1 MKFRRQVL
9 VATIVLGCGFWSF
22 QLIVRRC
29 IEARLSSL
37 FNATVHVGS
46 FEISLLDGVIA
57 FNNIEVHPKLT
68 MLDRDGVSASQPTLI
83 PKSALKFDWN
93 SAAYRNIKI
102 DKLVASGMKW
112 QVNAATVDDVP
123 YAENSNNQSNWK
135 RDSSSVVN
143 TKLDTDCI
151 HSIVMPIHRRIA
163 EEAANQNRLHADIAS
178 RLTSIRERLD
188 ETVQNESTLNV
199 LRHKSVIDDVKKGL
213 SAVRQSI
220 AENRISRKESDKQ
233 ITLIKQSA
241 TQRLAEKIDSVI
253 QPNSI
258 DGRQTARQIA
268 ESVVAIDWNRN
279 RTIVHTLLN
288 AINVLQSNECD
299 EPSSEPASNRDLD
312 FHPLSNV
319 PIRFTRVV
327 SARIR
332 GQAQFRIDG
341 SDAMVSINDADSP
354 ASFELNLHN
363 LSSESTTQNPKP
375 HVSLTLEESSTIG
388 KSHKVVCVAERI
400 ALAQSASSQVQIL
413 LERSIGDSPASTTK
427 IQHAELGWSA
437 TVALP
442 LIACLNSSYLEPAE
456 LAKAQLNLEANQ
468 VLKAK
473 LIGTTPTPKMQRQN
487 LLIEIEPEC
496 LAPLESVLTAIVQT
510 QSTKLHSELKILG
523 TELVSN
529 ELITIGQRWD
539 QLGDEHARAHTGWET
554 DMAEMNER
562 VQRFELLNRRI
573 ARDVV
578 LPPDGS
584 SVSNGAMAR

>member
-46 FEISLLDGVIA
+46 FEISLFNGMIGL
-57 FNNIEVHPKLT
+57 NNIEVHPKLT
-68 MLDRDGVSASQPTLI
+68 VLDKDGVSTSQPTLI
-83 PKSALKFDWN
+83 AKSALKFDWN

-123 YAENSNNQSNWK
+123 FAENSDNQSIWK
-135 RDSSSVVN
+135 RDSITVN
-143 TKLDTDCI
+143 TKLDANCI

-163 EEAANQNRLHADIAS
+163 EESANQNRLHADIAS
-178 RLTSIRERLD
+178 RLKSIRERLD
-188 ETVQNESTLNV
+188 ETVPNESTLNT
-199 LRHKSVIDDVKKGL
+199 LRHKPFIDDVKKGL
-213 SAVRQSI
+213 FAVRQSI
-220 AENRISRKESDKQ
+220 AENKISRKESDKQ
-233 ITLIKQSA
+233 ITSIKQSV
-241 TQRLAEKIDSVI
+241 TQRLAEKIDSI
-253 QPNSI
+253 LQPSSI
-258 DGRQTARQIA
+258 DGRQTALQMA

-288 AINVLQSNECD
+288 AINVLQSSECD
-299 EPSSEPASNRDLD
+299 EPSSQPASIRDLD
-312 FHPLSNV
+312 FHPLRNV

-327 SARIR
+327 SAKMR

-354 ASFELNLHN
+354 ASFELQLRN
-363 LSSESTTQNPKP
+363 LSSESTTQTPKP
-375 HVSLTLEESSTIG
+375 HVSLTLEESSTSG
-388 KSHKVVCVAERI
+388 KSLKVVCVAERI

-413 LERSIGDSPASTTK
+413 LERSIGDSPTSTTK

-437 TVALP
+437 TVTLP
-442 LIACLNSSYLEPAE
+442 LIACLDSSNLDPAE
-456 LAKAQLNLEANQ
+456 LAKAQLNLGANQ

-473 LIGTTPTPKMQRQN
+473 LIGTTATPRMQRQN

-496 LAPLESVLTAIVQT
+496 LAPLELVLTSIVQT
-510 QSTKLHSELKILG
+510 QSTKLHSELKTLG

-554 DMAEMNER
+554 DMAEMNDR
-562 VQRFELLNRRI
+562 VQRFELSNRRI
-573 ARDVV
+573 ARDYV
-578 LPPDGS
+578 PPPEGS
-584 SVSNGAMAR
+584 SVRDGAMAR

>member
-9 VATIVLGCGFWSF
+9 IATIVLGCGFWSF
-22 QLIVRRC
+22 QLIVRKC
-29 IEARLSSL
+29 IEDRLSSQ

-46 FEISLLDGVIA
+46 FEISLFNGMIA
-57 FNNIEVHPKLT
+57 LNNIEVHPKLT
-68 MLDRDGVSASQPTLI
+68 VLDKDGVSASQPTLI
-83 PKSALKFDWN
+83 AKSALKFDWN

-112 QVNAATVDDVP
+112 QVNAATVDNVP
-123 YAENSNNQSNWK
+123 FAENSNNQSIWK
-135 RDSSSVVN
+135 RDGSSVN

-151 HSIVMPIHRRIA
+151 HSIVMPIHRRIS
-163 EEAANQNRLHADIAS
+163 EESANQNRLHADIAS
-178 RLTSIRERLD
+178 RLRSIRERLD
-188 ETVQNESTLNV
+188 ETVPNESTLNV
-199 LRHKSVIDDVKKGL
+199 LRHKPVIDDVKKWL

-220 AENRISRKESDKQ
+220 AENRIRRKESDKQ

-241 TQRLAEKIDSVI
+241 TQRLAEKIDSI
-253 QPNSI
+253 LQPTLI
-258 DGRQTARQIA
+258 DGRQTALQIA

-288 AINVLQSNECD
+288 AINVLQSNECE
-299 EPSSEPASNRDLD
+299 EPSSEPANIRDLD

-341 SDAMVSINDADSP
+341 SDAMVSTNDSDSP
-354 ASFELNLHN
+354 ASFELNLRN

-388 KSHKVVCVAERI
+388 KSNKVVCVAERI

-413 LERSIGDSPASTTK
+413 LERSIGDSPTSITK

-456 LAKAQLNLEANQ
+456 LAKAQLNLGANQ

-578 LPPDGS
+578 LPPEGS
-584 SVSNGAMAR
+584 NVSDGAMAR

>member
-9 VATIVLGCGFWSF
+9 VATIVMGCGFWSF
-22 QLIVRRC
+22 QLIVRSLV
-29 IEARLSSL
+29 EARLSSL

-46 FEISLLDGVIA
+46 FEISLLDGIIA

-68 MLDRDGVSASQPTLI
+68 VLDKDGVSACQPTI
-83 PKSALKFDWN
+83 IAKSALKFDWN

-123 YAENSNNQSNWK
+123 FAENSNNQSIWK
-135 RDSSSVVN
+135 RDSSSVN

-151 HSIVMPIHRRIA
+151 HSMVMPINRRIA
-163 EEAANQNRLHADIAS
+163 EESANQNRLHADISS
-178 RLTSIRERLD
+178 RLKSIRERLD
-188 ETVQNESTLNV
+188 ETVPNESTLNV
-199 LRHKSVIDDVKKGL
+199 LRHKPVIEDVKKGL
-213 SAVRQSI
+213 SSVRQSI

-233 ITLIKQSA
+233 IASIKQSV
-241 TQRLAEKIDSVI
+241 TQRLAEKIDSI
-253 QPNSI
+253 LQPSSV
-258 DGRQTARQIA
+258 DGRQTALQIA
-268 ESVVAIDWNRN
+268 ESVVASDWNRN

-299 EPSSEPASNRDLD
+299 EPSSEPASVRDLD
-312 FHPLSNV
+312 FHPLRNV
-319 PIRFTRVV
+319 PIRFTRVE

-375 HVSLTLEESSTIG
+375 HVSLTLEESSTSG

-400 ALAQSASSQVQIL
+400 ALAQSASSQVQIF
-413 LERSIGDSPASTTK
+413 LERSIGDSPTSATK

-437 TVALP
+437 TVTLP
-442 LIACLNSSYLEPAE
+442 LIACLDSSYLDPAE
-456 LAKAQLNLEANQ
+456 LAKAQLNLGANQ

-473 LIGTTPTPKMQRQN
+473 LIGTTPTPRMQRQN

-496 LAPLESVLTAIVQT
+496 LAPLELVLTAIVQT
-510 QSTKLHSELKILG
+510 QSNKLHSELKILG

-573 ARDVV
+573 ARDFV
-578 LPPDGS
+578 LPPEGA
-584 SVSNGAMAR
+584 SVSDGAMAR

>member
-9 VATIVLGCGFWSF
+9 VAIIVMGCGFWSF
-22 QLIVRRC
+22 QLIVRNR

-57 FNNIEVHPKLT
+57 FNNIEVLPKLT
-68 MLDRDGVSASQPTLI
+68 TLDKDGVSESQPTI
-83 PKSALKFDWN
+83 IAKTALKFDWN

-102 DKLVASGMKW
+102 DKLVATGMKW

-123 YAENSNNQSNWK
+123 FAENSKSQSIWK
-135 RDSSSVVN
+135 RDSSTVK

-163 EEAANQNRLHADIAS
+163 EESANQNRLHADIAS
-178 RLTSIRERLD
+178 RLKSIRERLD
-188 ETVQNESTLNV
+188 EAVPNESTLNV
-199 LRHKSVIDDVKKGL
+199 LRHKPVIDDVKKGL
-213 SAVRQSI
+213 SAVRQFI
-220 AENRISRKESDKQ
+220 AENRISRRESDKQ
-233 ITLIKQSA
+233 ITLIKQSVI
-241 TQRLAEKIDSVI
+241 QRLAEKIDSI
-253 QPNSI
+253 LQSSSI
-258 DGRQTARQIA
+258 DGRQTALQIA

-288 AINVLQSNECD
+288 AIDVLQSNERD
-299 EPSSEPASNRDLD
+299 EPSSEPASIRDLD
-312 FHPLSNV
+312 FHPLRNV

-341 SDAMVSINDADSP
+341 SDAMVSSNDADSP
-354 ASFELNLHN
+354 ASFELQLHN

-375 HVSLTLEESSTIG
+375 HVSLTLEESSTSG
-388 KSHKVVCVAERI
+388 KPHKVVCVAERI
-400 ALAQSASSQVQIL
+400 ALAQSDSSQVQIL
-413 LERSIGDSPASTTK
+413 LERSIGDSPTSTTK

-442 LIACLNSSYLEPAE
+442 LIACLDSSYLDPEE
-456 LAKAQLNLEANQ
+456 LAKAQLNLGANQ

-473 LIGTTPTPKMQRQN
+473 LIGTTATPRMQRQN

-496 LAPLESVLTAIVQT
+496 LAPLELVLNSIVQT

-529 ELITIGQRWD
+529 ELISIGQRWD

-562 VQRFELLNRRI
+562 VQRFESLNRRI
-573 ARDVV
+573 ARDFV
-578 LPPDGS
+578 LPPEGS
-584 SVSNGAMAR
+584 SVNDGAMAR

>member
-37 FNATVHVGS
+37 FNATVYVGS
-46 FEISLLDGVIA
+46 FEISLFNGMIGL
-57 FNNIEVHPKLT
+57 NNIEVHPKLT
-68 MLDRDGVSASQPTLI
+68 VLDRDGVSATQPTLI
-83 PKSALKFDWN
+83 AKSALKFDWN

-112 QVNAATVDDVP
+112 QVNASTVDDVP
-123 YAENSNNQSNWK
+123 FAENSNNQSSWK
-135 RDSSSVVN
+135 RDSSTVN
-143 TKLDTDCI
+143 TKLDADCI
-151 HSIVMPIHRRIA
+151 HSIVMPIHKRIA
-163 EEAANQNRLHADIAS
+163 EESANQNRLHADIAS
-178 RLTSIRERLD
+178 RLKSIRERLD
-188 ETVQNESTLNV
+188 ETVPNESTLNT
-199 LRHKSVIDDVKKGL
+199 LRHKPVIDDVKKEL
-213 SAVRQSI
+213 FAVRQSI

-233 ITLIKQSA
+233 ITSIKQSV
-241 TQRLAEKIDSVI
+241 TQRLAEKIDSI
-253 QPNSI
+253 LQPSSI
-258 DGRQTARQIA
+258 DGRQTALQIA

-279 RTIVHTLLN
+279 RTIVHNVLN
-288 AINVLQSNECD
+288 AINVFQSNKRE
-299 EPSSEPASNRDLD
+299 EPSSQPASIRDLD
-312 FHPLSNV
+312 FHPLRSV

-327 SARIR
+327 LAKIR

-354 ASFELNLHN
+354 ASFELQLRN
-363 LSSESTTQNPKP
+363 LSSESTTQTPKP
-375 HVSLTLEESSTIG
+375 HVSLTLEESSTSG
-388 KSHKVVCVAERI
+388 KSYRAVCIAEKI

-413 LERSIGDSPASTTK
+413 LERSIGDSPTSTTK

-437 TVALP
+437 TVTLP
-442 LIACLNSSYLEPAE
+442 LIACLDSSNLDPAE
-456 LAKAQLNLEANQ
+456 LAKAQLNLGANQ

-473 LIGTTPTPKMQRQN
+473 LIGTTATPRMQRQN

-496 LAPLESVLTAIVQT
+496 IAPLELVLTSIVQT

-554 DMAEMNER
+554 AMAEMNDR
-562 VQRFELLNRRI
+562 VQRFELSNRRI
-573 ARDVV
+573 ARDFV
-578 LPPDGS
+578 LPPEGS
-584 SVSNGAMAR
+584 SVRDGAMAR

>member
-46 FEISLLDGVIA
+46 FEISLLNGMISL
-57 FNNIEVHPKLT
+57 NNIEVHPKLT
-68 MLDRDGVSASQPTLI
+68 TLDKDGVSTSQPTLI
-83 PKSALKFDWN
+83 AKSALKFDWN

-102 DKLVASGMKW
+102 DKLVASGTKW

-123 YAENSNNQSNWK
+123 FAENSNNQSIWK
-135 RDSSSVVN
+135 RDSCTVN
-143 TKLDTDCI
+143 TKLDADCI

-163 EEAANQNRLHADIAS
+163 EESANQNRLHADIAS
-178 RLTSIRERLD
+178 RLKSIRERLD
-188 ETVQNESTLNV
+188 ETVPNESTLNT
-199 LRHKSVIDDVKKGL
+199 LRHKPVIDDVKKGL
-213 SAVRQSI
+213 FAVRQSI

-233 ITLIKQSA
+233 ITLIKQSV
-241 TQRLAEKIDSVI
+241 TQRLAEKIDSI
-253 QPNSI
+253 LQPSSI
-258 DGRQTARQIA
+258 DGRQTALQIA

-288 AINVLQSNECD
+288 AINVLQSSERD
-299 EPSSEPASNRDLD
+299 EPSLQPASIRDLD
-312 FHPLSNV
+312 FHPLRNV

-332 GQAQFRIDG
+332 GQAQFRIGG

-354 ASFELNLHN
+354 ASFELQLRN
-363 LSSESTTQNPKP
+363 LSSEWTTQNPKP
-375 HVSLTLEESSTIG
+375 HVSLTLEESSTSG
-388 KSHKVVCVAERI
+388 KSHKVVCIAEKF

-413 LERSIGDSPASTTK
+413 LERSIGDSPTSTTK

-437 TVALP
+437 MVTLP
-442 LIACLNSSYLEPAE
+442 LIACLDSSNLDPAE
-456 LAKAQLNLEANQ
+456 LAKAPLNLGANQ

-473 LIGTTPTPKMQRQN
+473 LIGTTATPRMQRQN

-496 LAPLESVLTAIVQT
+496 LAPLELVLTSIVQT

-554 DMAEMNER
+554 DMAEMNDR
-562 VQRFELLNRRI
+562 VQRFELSNRRI
-573 ARDVV
+573 ARDFV
-578 LPPDGS
+578 PPPEGS
-584 SVSNGAMAR
+584 SVSKGAIAR

>member
-9 VATIVLGCGFWSF
+9 VATIVIGCGFWSF
-22 QLIVRRC
+22 QLIVRSLV
-29 IEARLSSL
+29 EARLSSL

-46 FEISLLDGVIA
+46 FEISLFNGMIA
-57 FNNIEVHPKLT
+57 FNNIEVHPNLT
-68 MLDRDGVSASQPTLI
+68 VLNKDGVPASRPTLI
-83 PKSALKFDWN
+83 AKSALKFDWN
-93 SAAYRNIKI
+93 SVAFRNIKI

-112 QVNAATVDDVP
+112 QVDAATVDDVP
-123 YAENSNNQSNWK
+123 FAENSNNQSIWK
-135 RDSSSVVN
+135 RDSSTFN

-163 EEAANQNRLHADIAS
+163 EESANQNRLHADISS

-188 ETVQNESTLNV
+188 ETVPNESTLNV

-233 ITLIKQSA
+233 ITSIKQSV
-241 TQRLAEKIDSVI
+241 TQRLAEKIDSI
-253 QPNSI
+253 LQLSSI
-258 DGRQTARQIA
+258 DGRQTALQIA

-288 AINVLQSNECD
+288 AINVLQSNERD
-299 EPSSEPASNRDLD
+299 EPSSEPASIRDLD
-312 FHPLSNV
+312 FHPLRNV

-341 SDAMVSINDADSP
+341 GDAVVSINDADSP
-354 ASFELNLHN
+354 ASFELQLRN
-363 LSSESTTQNPKP
+363 LSSESTTQTPKP
-375 HVSLTLEESSTIG
+375 HVRLTLEESSTSG
-388 KSHKVVCVAERI
+388 KSHKLVCVAQRI

-413 LERSIGDSPASTTK
+413 LERSIGDSPTSTTR

-437 TVALP
+437 TVTLP
-442 LIACLNSSYLEPAE
+442 LIACLDSSNLDPAE
-456 LAKAQLNLEANQ
+456 LAKAQLNLGANQ

-473 LIGTTPTPKMQRQN
+473 LIGTTPSPGMQRQN

-496 LAPLESVLTAIVQT
+496 LAPLDLVLTSIVQT
-510 QSTKLHSELKILG
+510 QSTQLHSEFKILG
-523 TELVSN
+523 TELVNN
-529 ELITIGQRWD
+529 ELITIGQRWH
-539 QLGDEHARAHTGWET
+539 QLGDEHARAHAGWET

-573 ARDVV
+573 AREFV
-578 LPPDGS
+578 LPTEGS
-584 SVSNGAMAR
+584 SVSDGAMVR